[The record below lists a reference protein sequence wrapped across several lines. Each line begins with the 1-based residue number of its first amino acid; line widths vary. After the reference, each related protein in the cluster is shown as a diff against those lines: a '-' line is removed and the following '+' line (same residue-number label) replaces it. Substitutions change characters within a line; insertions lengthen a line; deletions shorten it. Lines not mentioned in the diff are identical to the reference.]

1 MFDQTRVEIARGL
14 GDGRID
20 PARVACRNVLK
31 RSPEQA
37 ARLYARRHAFWM
49 GYEASAREPA
59 DDGHFYAFTVALYP
73 NDMAPMTT
81 TARPR
86 APRARQRHKQE

>member
-31 RSPEQA
+31 RSPELA

-73 NDMAPMTT
+73 NDVAP
-81 TARPR
+81 AA
-86 APRARQRHKQE
+86 APAKPASRRTRARSKSP